1 VASALTSDGKSR
13 IILRV
18 AGITQAPA
26 ATPEQ
31 ITRLKAELTRQMQ
44 ADVVGEYLDA
54 LQKRYGL
61 AINEAALRQALGGS
75 TQQQDIE

>member
-1 VASALTSDGKSR
+1 MGARELAAS
-13 IILRV
+13 I
-18 AGITQAPA
+18 
-26 ATPEQ
+26 
-31 ITRLKAELTRQMQ
+31 AELTRQMQ

>member
-1 VASALTSDGKSR
+1 MASALTSDGKSR

-18 AGITQAPA
+18 AEIIPAPA

-61 AINEAALRQALGGS
+61 AINEAALRQALGTN
-75 TQQQDIE
+75 TQQDVE